1 MKPFRFGIDIDG
13 TVTSPTALLPHIN
26 KAYNVNLVLDDIT
39 EYDLTAAFDVDKKA
53 FYQWYRTVEEEIY
66 DLSPPQQFAKT
77 VLEQWHHHYELFYIS
92 ARPASVLQTTQNWF
106 ERTEIPYDH
115 IDLIGSHYKIE
126 AAKKHGVHAFFEDK
140 HDNAV
145 DIHEALDI
153 PVILFDTPYNRKPIP
168 EGVKRVT
175 NWQEANAWIEKLFPT
190 ATVIE
195 IAQK

>member
-13 TVTSPTALLPHIN
+13 TVTCPTSLLPHIN
-26 KAYNVNLVLDDIT
+26 KAYKVNLVLDDIK
-39 EYDLTAAFDVDKKA
+39 EYDLTAAFDVDKEEFFK
-53 FYQWYRTVEEEIY
+53 WYRTVEEEIY
-66 DLSPPQQFAKT
+66 NVSPPQQFAKKI
-77 VLEQWHHHYELFYIS
+77 LEQWQTQYELFYIS
-92 ARPASVLQTTQNWF
+92 ARPETVLNTTKNWF
-106 ERTEIPYDH
+106 AREAIPYDH

-145 DIHEALDI
+145 DIHEELDI

-175 NWQEANAWIEKLFPT
+175 NWQEANEWIGKLFPVVT
-190 ATVIE
+190 AAGSE
-195 IAQK
+195 NK